1 VSLPSYCY
9 QDFVEVVELQVIN
22 LASALAASVPA
33 LPPSV
38 LQRIRRGS
46 SFVRSAASGAQVG
59 AQGSASSES
68 PSISPFQLAHEARG
82 GARGGASDSGG
93 CGGGGGTAS
102 IPVRPVGRTKELDEM
117 TLRQLCLRLNN
128 CEWAAEQL
136 LALASR
142 LRAGV
147 PALGRLPGR
156 AVEQCEQSCRDLLYY
171 IAAKVVYYEL
181 EPALV
186 TALYLPRPE
195 EARLSGLLGL
205 LTPRL
210 AEMCK
215 LAAPR
220 WTQGLLEG
228 VLSTL
233 AIAIAAVIEL
243 PDRHF
248 APHHKALLEEDVNLL
263 GAAFLKATG
272 GALEEPIVRAALSVI
287 RATGDEATG

>member
-1 VSLPSYCY
+1 
-9 QDFVEVVELQVIN
+9 
-22 LASALAASVPA
+22 
-33 LPPSV
+33 
-38 LQRIRRGS
+38 
-46 SFVRSAASGAQVG
+46 
-59 AQGSASSES
+59 
-68 PSISPFQLAHEARG
+68 
-82 GARGGASDSGG
+82 
-93 CGGGGGTAS
+93 
-102 IPVRPVGRTKELDEM
+102 M

-142 LRAGV
+142 LRVGV

-156 AVEQCEQSCRDLLYY
+156 AVQQCEQSCRDLVYY
-171 IAAKVVYYEL
+171 ITAKVVYYEL

-220 WTQGLLEG
+220 WAQALLEG

-233 AIAIAAVIEL
+233 AIAIAAVVEL
-243 PDRHF
+243 PDRRF
-248 APHHKALLEEDVNLL
+248 EPHHKALLEEDVNLL

-272 GALEEPIVRAALSVI
+272 GVLEEPIVRAALSVI
-287 RATGDEATG
+287 RATGDEVAG